1 MSGTYPTFRLPE
13 LPLES
18 MQVGDCIRVPVEDYS
33 TEQIRDLI
41 GSKAPEG
48 VKFYF
53 RYIEHA
59 NHTLVRRIV

>member
-1 MSGTYPTFRLPE
+1 
-13 LPLES
+13 

>member
-1 MSGTYPTFRLPE
+1 VSNSYPTFRLPE

-33 TEQIRDLI
+33 FEQIKVRI
-41 GSKAPEG
+41 SKMEPTGA
-48 VKFYF
+48 VFFF

-59 NHTLVRRIV
+59 HHTLGRRIS

>member
-1 MSGTYPTFRLPE
+1 
-13 LPLES
+13 
-18 MQVGDCIRVPVEDYS
+18 MQVGDCIRVPVEDYG

-48 VKFYF
+48 VRFAF

-59 NHTLVRRIV
+59 NHTLVRRIL

>member
-1 MSGTYPTFRLPE
+1 MSDKYPTFRLPE

-18 MQVGDCIRVPVEDYS
+18 MQVGDCIRVPVEDYT
-33 TEQIRDLI
+33 TEQIKTAI
-41 GSKAPEG
+41 GIRVPEG
-48 VKFYF
+48 VTFYF